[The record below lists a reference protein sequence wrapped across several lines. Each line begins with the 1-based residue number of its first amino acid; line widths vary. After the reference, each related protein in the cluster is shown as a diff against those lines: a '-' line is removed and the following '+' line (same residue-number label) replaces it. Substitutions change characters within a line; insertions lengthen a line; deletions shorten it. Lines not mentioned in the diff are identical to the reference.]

1 MDIRERHRGRRKLD
15 KGDSREEVS
24 VANPGTCSA
33 REDHPSQTDR
43 QDTQSAFSARL
54 SVHGFNVYRMFV
66 VDVLHEFEL
75 GVWKAILT
83 HLIRILYAEGN
94 DRIQTMNTR

>member
-1 MDIRERHRGRRKLD
+1 M
-15 KGDSREEVS
+15 
-24 VANPGTCSA
+24 
-33 REDHPSQTDR
+33 
-43 QDTQSAFSARL
+43 
-54 SVHGFNVYRMFV
+54 HGFNVYRMFV

-94 DRIQTMNTR
+94 DRIQAMNTR